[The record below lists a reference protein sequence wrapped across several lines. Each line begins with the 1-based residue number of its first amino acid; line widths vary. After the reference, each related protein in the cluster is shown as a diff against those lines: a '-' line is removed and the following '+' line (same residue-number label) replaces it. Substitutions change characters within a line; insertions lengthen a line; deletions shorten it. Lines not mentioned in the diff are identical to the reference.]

1 MSESAGSLP
10 RVSEITERPADLCKH
25 FRFVL
30 PRKAMFKIRMWRIT
44 RCVVAAVAMLSS
56 ASATENGGSVYPVG
70 VETVMTG
77 VQPRPGQTVLYEY
90 TCFYMANEFD
100 DSKGK
105 SAIPEFKLRVFANAL
120 KVTHNWGIHF
130 LGGTIESQIGVP
142 FVYEQLRTASGK
154 FSEFGLTNMN
164 LIPVSVTYQKGNLH
178 WYYEADLFSSGAGYS
193 AAHVVNIGQHNQAIA
208 PVAGFTYL
216 PRQGKGEISSRFSYI
231 FNGYDRD
238 THYHSGNE
246 FMWEYNASY
255 EIAKKVAAGFNGYFY
270 QQMTNDYLKGVVLQD
285 GFRGRDLAVGP
296 QLRFPLGRHG
306 GFAVKYYRDTLVQN
320 KPRGNAF
327 WFQLS
332 VPIGRRAP

>member
-1 MSESAGSLP
+1 MLTA
-10 RVSEITERPADLCKH
+10 
-25 FRFVL
+25 
-30 PRKAMFKIRMWRIT
+30 RMWRIT
-44 RCVVAAVAMLSS
+44 CCMAAVAAMLSF

-70 VETVMTG
+70 VETVLTG
-77 VQPRPGQTVLYEY
+77 VQPRAGQTVLYEY
-90 TCFYMANEFD
+90 TVFYMANEFD

-105 SAIPEFKLRVFANAL
+105 SVIPEFKLRVFANAV

-142 FVYEQLRTASGK
+142 FVYEQLHIESGK
-154 FSEFGLTNMN
+154 FSEFGLTNVN
-164 LIPVSVTYQKGNLH
+164 LIPVSVTYQKGSLH
-178 WYYEADLFSSGAGYS
+178 WYYEADMFTSGAGYS

-208 PVAGFTYL
+208 PVVGFTYL

-231 FNGYDRD
+231 FNGYDGD

-246 FMWEYNASY
+246 FMWEYNAGY
-255 EIAKKVAAGFNGYFY
+255 EISKKIAAGFNGYFY
-270 QQMTNDYLKGVVLQD
+270 QQTTDDHLQGAIFQG

-296 QLRFPLGRHG
+296 QLRFPLGKHG
-306 GFAVKYYRDTLVQN
+306 GFAVKYYRDTLVEN

-332 VPIGRRAP
+332 VPIGGRAR

>member
-1 MSESAGSLP
+1 
-10 RVSEITERPADLCKH
+10 
-25 FRFVL
+25 
-30 PRKAMFKIRMWRIT
+30 MFIVRMWRKAG
-44 RCVVAAVAMLSS
+44 CAVAVVALLSF
-56 ASATENGGSVYPVG
+56 ASATENGGTVYPVG

-100 DSKGK
+100 DLKGK
-105 SAIPEFKLRVFANAL
+105 SAIAEFKLRVFANAA

-130 LGGTIESQIGVP
+130 LGGTIESQIGIP
-142 FVYEQLRTASGK
+142 FVYERLRTEAGM

-164 LIPVSVTYQKGNLH
+164 LIPVSFTYQKGNLH
-178 WYYEADLFSSGAGYS
+178 WYYEADLFTSGAGYT
-193 AAHVVNIGQHNQAIA
+193 AAHVVNIGQHNEAIA
-208 PVAGFTYL
+208 PVAGLTFL
-216 PRQGKGEISSRFSYI
+216 PRQGKGEISSRFTYM
-231 FNGYDRD
+231 FNGYDKD

-255 EIAKKVAAGFNGYFY
+255 ELSKKVAAGFNGYFY
-270 QQMTNDYLKGVVLQD
+270 QQTTNDYRKGVVFQD

-296 QLRFPLGRHG
+296 QLRFPLGKHA

-320 KPRGNAF
+320 KTRGNAF

-332 VPIGRRAP
+332 VPIRKRAP

>member
-1 MSESAGSLP
+1 
-10 RVSEITERPADLCKH
+10 
-25 FRFVL
+25 
-30 PRKAMFKIRMWRIT
+30 
-44 RCVVAAVAMLSS
+44 MLSF

-100 DSKGK
+100 DSRGK
-105 SAIPEFKLRVFANAL
+105 SAIAEFKLRVFANAV

-142 FVYEQLRTASGK
+142 FVYERLRTESGK

-164 LIPVSVTYQKGNLH
+164 LIPVSVIYQKGNLH

-193 AAHVVNIGQHNQAIA
+193 AAHAVNIGQHNQAIA

-216 PRQGKGEISSRFSYI
+216 PRQGKGEISSRFTYI
-231 FNGYDRD
+231 FNGYNKD
-238 THYHSGNE
+238 THYHSGRE

-255 EIAKKVAAGFNGYFY
+255 EISKKVAAGLNGYLY
-270 QQMTNDYLKGVVLQD
+270 QQTTNDHLEGVVFQD

-296 QLRFPLGRHG
+296 QLRFPLVKHG